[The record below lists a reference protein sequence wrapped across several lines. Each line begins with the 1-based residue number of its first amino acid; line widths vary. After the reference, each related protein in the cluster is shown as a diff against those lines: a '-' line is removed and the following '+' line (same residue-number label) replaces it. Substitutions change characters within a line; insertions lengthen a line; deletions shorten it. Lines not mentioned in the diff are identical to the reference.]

1 MWHPRELLLA
11 RVWRCAWRCVWRRA
25 WRCVWRRAWRF
36 LSSLRGQQ
44 RTTSTHSVPHTTD
57 TTSDI
62 TTDIYQPGRENV
74 QSHLST
80 LLALEQDPRD
90 EMLVDVAALPLP
102 DDKAFAGSNV
112 QAMQSL
118 AAMFKRCNRWQH
130 SPAACRPHATR
141 HARRAPS
148 ASGCVRCCPARAGLH
163 SWMQCSSNRWQHSP
177 AACRPHDSARP
188 SCKSEAQTHAHR
200 TRGHARPV
208 CMQRAWAYID
218 APRRRPCWIRPLTGA
233 SFERFLAL

>member
-1 MWHPRELLLA
+1 MWHPRELLVA
-11 RVWRCAWRCVWRRA
+11 RVWRCVWRCVWRRVWRRA

-57 TTSDI
+57 ITSDI

-118 AAMFKRCNRWQH
+118 AE
-130 SPAACRPHATR
+130 SLAAFAGSLSATR
-141 HARRAPS
+141 HQTCTASTVCVWLCALLSGQGRPPFVDVQMTTVSVCVPGSSWHS
-148 ASGCVRCCPARAGLH
+148 AVLVRVPFFCL
-163 SWMQCSSNRWQHSP
+163 
-177 AACRPHDSARP
+177 
-188 SCKSEAQTHAHR
+188 
-200 TRGHARPV
+200 V
-208 CMQRAWAYID
+208 
-218 APRRRPCWIRPLTGA
+218 
-233 SFERFLAL
+233 

>member
-1 MWHPRELLLA
+1 MWHPRELLVA
-11 RVWRCAWRCVWRRA
+11 RV

-57 TTSDI
+57 ITSDI

-118 AAMFKRCNRWQH
+118 AAFAG
-130 SPAACRPHATR
+130 SLSATR
-141 HARRAPS
+141 HQTCTASTVCVWLCALLSGQGRPPFVDVQMTTVSVCVPGSSPS
-148 ASGCVRCCPARAGLH
+148 WHSAVLVRVPFIFLFF
-163 SWMQCSSNRWQHSP
+163 NRL
-177 AACRPHDSARP
+177 
-188 SCKSEAQTHAHR
+188 
-200 TRGHARPV
+200 V
-208 CMQRAWAYID
+208 
-218 APRRRPCWIRPLTGA
+218 
-233 SFERFLAL
+233 

>member
-11 RVWRCAWRCVWRRA
+11 RVWRCVWRRA
-25 WRCVWRRAWRF
+25 WRRVWRCVWRF

-57 TTSDI
+57 ITSDI

-118 AAMFKRCNRWQH
+118 AESLAAFAGSLSATRHQTCTASTVCVRLCALLSGQGRPPFVDAMFKQSLAAFAGSLSATRLCTSQLQVR
-130 SPAACRPHATR
+130 SPNTCPPHAGT
-141 HARRAPS
+141 
-148 ASGCVRCCPARAGLH
+148 C
-163 SWMQCSSNRWQHSP
+163 
-177 AACRPHDSARP
+177 
-188 SCKSEAQTHAHR
+188 
-200 TRGHARPV
+200 
-208 CMQRAWAYID
+208 
-218 APRRRPCWIRPLTGA
+218 
-233 SFERFLAL
+233 